1 MNPRASTIR
10 ELEQSIRDGSS
21 EKRVTTLRRVT
32 DLFVIHAERFDE
44 EQVAL
49 FDDVIGRLAAEI
61 ETAAR
66 AELAERLAS
75 IPNAPAGT
83 VRRLAHDDAIEVSGP
98 LLERSDRLMESEL
111 LELARTKSQAHLLAI
126 SGRTRLGSAVTD
138 MLVERGDKLVARRV
152 ASNAGAIFSEDG
164 FAVLV
169 ARAGG
174 DERLAETVGQRIDIP
189 PFLFKKLLTR
199 ATDRVRERL
208 LATAKPEM
216 QVAIEHVLSEVS
228 EKVGARSDLASRSYS
243 AANSFV
249 QVLAQSGRLG
259 TQELVNFAK
268 GGRFEETVASLAVLA
283 AVPTDIVD
291 RVMHG
296 DSVDPLLVLCKA
308 KSFDWSTVRAVILV
322 RRGRKLT
329 AQELESACQDYNTLS
344 TATADRVLRFWQVR
358 QTG

>member
-1 MNPRASTIR
+1 MNARASTIR
-10 ELEQSIRDGSS
+10 ELEQTIRHGSS
-21 EKRVTTLRRVT
+21 DKRITTLRRVT

-44 EQVAL
+44 ERIAL

-66 AELAERLAS
+66 AELAARLAP
-75 IPNAPAGT
+75 IPNAPADT
-83 VRRLAHDDAIEVSGP
+83 IRQLAHDDAIEVSAP
-98 LLERSDRLMESEL
+98 VLERSDRLMESEL
-111 LELARTKSQAHLLAI
+111 IEIARTKSQAHLLAI
-126 SGRTRLGSAVTD
+126 SGRRRLGAAVTD
-138 MLVERGDKLVARRV
+138 LLVERGDKQVAHKV
-152 ASNAGAIFSEDG
+152 AGNAGAIFSDGG
-164 FAVLV
+164 FATLV
-169 ARAGG
+169 ARASG
-174 DERLAETVGQRIDIP
+174 DERLAEKVGQRIDIP
-189 PFLFKKLLTR
+189 PFLFKKLLTQ

-216 QVAIEHVLSEVS
+216 QVAIEHVLSEIS

-268 GGRFEETVASLAVLA
+268 AGRFEETVASLAALA
-283 AVPTDIVD
+283 AVPVDIVD

-296 DSVDPLLVLCKA
+296 DSIDPLLVLCKA
-308 KSFDWSTVRAVILV
+308 KSFDWPAVRAIILV

-329 AQELESACQDYNTLS
+329 PQELESACQDYNTLS
-344 TATADRVLRFWQVR
+344 NSTADRVLRFWQVR

>member
-1 MNPRASTIR
+1 MNAQASTIR

-21 EKRVTTLRRVT
+21 DRRITTLRRVT
-32 DLFVIHAERFDE
+32 DLFVVHAERFDE
-44 EQVAL
+44 EHIAL

-66 AELAERLAS
+66 AELAVRLAP
-75 IPNAPAGT
+75 IANAPMET
-83 VRRLAHDDAIEVSGP
+83 IRQLAYDDAIEVAGP
-98 LLERSDRLMESEL
+98 VLERSDRIMENEL
-111 LELARTKSQAHLLAI
+111 VEIARTKGQPQLLAI
-126 SGRTRLGSAVTD
+126 SGRNRLGADVTD
-138 MLVERGDKLVARRV
+138 VLVERGDKQVAHRV
-152 ASNAGAIFSEDG
+152 ASNVGATFSDSG
-164 FAVLV
+164 YAALV

-174 DERLAETVGQRIDIP
+174 DERLAEKVGQRVDIP
-189 PFLFKKLLTR
+189 PFLFKKLLTQ

-208 LATAKPEM
+208 LAAARPEM
-216 QVAIEHVLSEVS
+216 QVAIEHVLSEIS
-228 EKVGARSDLASRSYS
+228 EKVGARSELASRSYS
-243 AANSFV
+243 AATSFV

-268 GGRFEETVASLAVLA
+268 GGRFEETVASLATLA
-283 AVPTDIVD
+283 KVPVDIVD

-308 KSFDWSTVRAVILV
+308 KSFDWTIVRAIILV

-329 AQELESACQDYNTLS
+329 PQELESACQDYNTLS
-344 TATADRVLRFWQVR
+344 NSTADRVLRFWQVR